1 MQLLESMGLNK
12 AKDEY
17 HAVILRTVII
27 SSIIAQILLFLC
39 SFAVRKG
46 NPLGAFKRIV
56 WAVIFAA
63 ADSVAGYSLA
73 TIFQNSLSPSQSSN
87 GTKGRQ
93 TNDPEF
99 NNLLG
104 LWAASILLHLGGHST
119 ITSFSLEDNDYWWML
134 LLLRFMCQVLTAVA
148 ICILSFIQGG
158 VSSSVILLLAVGII
172 KFGERV
178 FALSHGSVS
187 RLIRSAR
194 RNSNLVQVLRHSQS
208 VLLPVHDR
216 VSSLFEAYGCV
227 ERYKDIYI
235 DRTISSAPADQNRFG
250 NRSVHECIKLLEM
263 ELGFTYDM
271 FYSKSIVMHSILGWV
286 LRVINVIMIVVA
298 YVLFVEIEKH
308 KLSVIDGHVTN
319 ALLIKAGVLEF
330 LSFLLSFMSSHT
342 LVKIRNLEGSFWRGL
357 ENKIVSCHN
366 LAERIFPPSIKV
378 GQFNLVSYCSRDCK
392 SWNWLRGFLE
402 NIELKEFVDN
412 CRYVCHV
419 PLDKRCKELIFG
431 QVKSRSNNGQQE
443 QNISTEDPPSQL
455 PELCKS
461 LTRSFEERLLI
472 YHIATELCHHERK
485 DKEKSENLAI
495 AKLLS
500 DYMLNLMVV
509 HPSLL
514 SSLLTAELRSY
525 SDTCSAAIEFL
536 SRFRNDSLQGHYLR
550 LRDQHMEVEAI
561 NKYTSSML
569 LQGIL
574 VAREL
579 LDLGPV
585 EYKWELLFELWAE
598 LLSFAASQSK
608 GKSHARQLAKGKE
621 LLTIVWLYMIHLGM
635 THQEADRSGDIIKKL
650 VTRTIQEVKNN
661 NTSQTEDTQPEIQ
674 EVENNI
680 SLQVENNH
688 TSEAEGR
695 QINNPEDT
703 KSEGNNNSSVK
714 NVPTVLEN
722 SESLSIDTP
731 RDL

>member
-1 MQLLESMGLNK
+1 MGLDK
-12 AKDEY
+12 AKGVY
-17 HAVILRTVII
+17 NAVILRAFII
-27 SSIIAQILLFLC
+27 SSIIAQILLFFC
-39 SFAVRKG
+39 SLAVRKG
-46 NPLGAFKRIV
+46 NPLGSFKRIMWV
-56 WAVIFAA
+56 VIFVA
-63 ADSVAGYSLA
+63 ADTVAAFSLA
-73 TIFQNSLSPSQSSN
+73 NIFQNSLSPSQGSN
-87 GTKGRQ
+87 STKGRQ

-99 NNLLG
+99 NNLLAI
-104 LWAASILLHLGGHST
+104 WAASILLHLGGHST
-119 ITSFSLEDNDYWWML
+119 ITSFSLEDNDYWWIL
-134 LLLRFMCQVLTAVA
+134 LLLRFVFQVCTTVA

-178 FALSHGSVS
+178 FALGHGSVP

-194 RNSNLVQVLRHSQS
+194 RNSNLVQVFHPFQ
-208 VLLPVHDR
+208 PDHDR

-235 DRTISSAPADQNRFG
+235 DRTISSAPADQNRFS

-298 YVLFVEIEKH
+298 YVLFLKIAKH
-308 KLSVIDGHVTN
+308 KLPVIDGHVTN
-319 ALLIKAGVLEF
+319 VLLIKAGVLEF
-330 LSFLLSFMSSHT
+330 LSLLLSLMSSHT
-342 LVKIRNLEGSFWRGL
+342 LVKTRNHEGSFWRRL
-357 ENKIVSCHN
+357 KNTIVSCHN
-366 LAERIFPPSIKV
+366 LAEWFVPPSIKV
-378 GQFNLVSYCSRDCK
+378 GQFNLVSYCSRESK
-392 SWNWLRGFLE
+392 SWNRLRGFLE
-402 NIELKEFVDN
+402 HIELKEFVDN

-419 PLDKRCKELIFG
+419 PLDERCKELIFEE
-431 QVKSRSNNGQQE
+431 VRSRLNNIQQE
-443 QNISTEDPPSQL
+443 QNISTEDPLSQL

-461 LTRSFEERLLI
+461 LTRSFEERLLM

-485 DKEKSENLAI
+485 DKDNSEDLAI

-525 SDTCSAAIEFL
+525 SDTCSAAIKFL
-536 SRFRNDSLQGHYLR
+536 STFPKDSLHDHYVR
-550 LRDQHMEVEAI
+550 LKDQHAAVKEVQAK
-561 NKYTSSML
+561 NSYTSSML

-585 EYKWELLFELWAE
+585 ENKWKLLFELWVE
-598 LLSFAASQSK
+598 LLCFAASQSK

-621 LLTIVWLYMIHLGM
+621 LFSIVWLYMIHLGM
-635 THQEADRSGDIIKKL
+635 TYQEADRSRDIIKKL
-650 VTRTIQEVKNN
+650 VTKTIQRVENN
-661 NTSQTEDTQPEIQ
+661 NASQTEDTQPEIQ

-680 SLQVENNH
+680 PQQVENNN

-695 QINNPEDT
+695 QIDNPEDT
-703 KSEGNNNSSVK
+703 H
-714 NVPTVLEN
+714 T
-722 SESLSIDTP
+722 IDIAS
-731 RDL
+731 DL